1 MLPYLKRCVR
11 SVADQREDVQ
21 HLVMDGGSIDGTV
34 EWLRGQPGVRAQSE
48 RDRGMYDALNKG
60 LALARGEIV
69 SYLNCDEQYLPG
81 ALAAVKEHFAANPA
95 ADVVF
100 GDALLIAPD
109 GGLLAFRK
117 GYRPRWPY
125 IVASHLYVLSCTMFF
140 RRRIVD
146 SGFRFDDTLRDV
158 ADADFVV
165 RLLRAGYRADH
176 MRRYLAAF
184 TMTGANMSAGANAQ
198 REIAR
203 ARDAAPSW
211 VRALRGPINA
221 ARMTEKVV
229 SGAYRQR
236 FPLAYSVYSAP
247 EALERTTFQAP
258 TSTFRW
264 PKG

>member
-34 EWLRGQPGVRAQSE
+34 EWLRTRPAIQARSE

-60 LALARGEIV
+60 LTLARGEIV

-81 ALAAVKEHFAANPA
+81 TLAAVRDYFTANPG

-117 GYRPRWPY
+117 GYAPRWPY
-125 IVASHLYVLSCTMFF
+125 IIASHLYVLSCTMFF
-140 RRRIVD
+140 RRRIID
-146 SGFRFDDTLRDV
+146 AGFRFDDTLRDV

-165 RLLRAGYRADH
+165 RLLRAGHRADH
-176 MRRYLAAF
+176 VRRYLAAF

-198 REIAR
+198 KEIAR
-203 ARDAAPSW
+203 ARAAAPPW
-211 VRALRGPINA
+211 VRALRAPLNV
-221 ARMTEKVV
+221 ARLTEKVL

-247 EALERTTFQAP
+247 ESLERTDFSAP

-264 PKG
+264 PTS